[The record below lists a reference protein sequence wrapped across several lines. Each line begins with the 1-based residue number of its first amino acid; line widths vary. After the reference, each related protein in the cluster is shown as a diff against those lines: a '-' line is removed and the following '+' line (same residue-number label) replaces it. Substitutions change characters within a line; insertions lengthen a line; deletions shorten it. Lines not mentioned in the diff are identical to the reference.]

1 MAKPPVK
8 TSKTSKTKAG
18 VLFRRNW
25 VVIAIAVLW
34 AAAHQPEQLDSSS
47 LLVWCLKMLT
57 VVFVIR
63 AAFAILEPLVKLAVN
78 LALQGISP
86 HPPPE
91 DGL

>member
-1 MAKPPVK
+1 MAN
-8 TSKTSKTKAG
+8 TYSKTVKPRAKAG

-34 AAAHQPEQLDSSS
+34 AAAHQPDQLTSSS
-47 LLVWCLKMLT
+47 LLIWALEMLT
-57 VVFVIR
+57 VVFLIR
-63 AAFAILEPLVKLAVN
+63 AAFAIVEPLVKLAVN
-78 LALQGISP
+78 LALQGVAP